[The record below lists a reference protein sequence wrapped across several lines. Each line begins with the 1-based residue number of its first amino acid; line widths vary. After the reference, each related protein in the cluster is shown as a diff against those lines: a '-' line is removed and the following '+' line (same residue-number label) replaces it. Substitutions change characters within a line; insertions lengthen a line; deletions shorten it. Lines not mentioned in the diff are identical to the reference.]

1 MKRLTSRRGG
11 PGLVLVIALATV
23 GLAGCGSDEKKQD
36 ADKDAGHEFSAAA
49 DRNICKA
56 DAKPLGSPYGDGFP
70 QEFPFPPQTTV
81 YDYEDRG
88 DTGAIVTGITSAPFK
103 DVLDHLNHAAVDA
116 GFAITEGE
124 TEEHDA
130 EANWTSQEYRG
141 RWAIR
146 ESATCPGETVVQ
158 VLAAPAS

>member
-1 MKRLTSRRGG
+1 MKRLTLRRGG
-11 PGLVLVIALATV
+11 LGLLLALALATT
-23 GLAGCGSDEKKQD
+23 GLAGCGSDEKKQE
-36 ADKDAGHEFSAAA
+36 ADKGGEHGLSTAA
-49 DRNICKA
+49 DRTTCKA
-56 DAKPLGSPYGDGFP
+56 DAKPLGTPYGDGFP
-70 QEFPFPPQTTV
+70 QAFPFPPQTTV

-88 DTGAIVTGITSAPFK
+88 DTGVIVTAISSARFA

-130 EANWTSQEYRG
+130 EANWVSKGYRG

-146 ESATCPGETVVQ
+146 ESSTCPGETVVQ
-158 VLAAPAS
+158 VLAAPAG